1 MQLICI
7 GYYDKFSRLFIGIE
21 KALKKD
27 GLETSILIVSIYLS
41 GFLFGWLRFKKS
53 LIAPFA
59 AWRLAK
65 KQKQKYF
72 KIIEEGDYYRS
83 INFKELIKYHLKI
96 NNLDFQ
102 ESLQIQA
109 LSYIDLYFDLFIK
122 NKPNAILVIGD
133 SRLAIES
140 AIAVAKKLNI
150 KILYLEKG
158 PFNTTIIDKQGVNAN
173 ASIKNYLKTNS
184 LTNQLNRNIDWIHQ
198 KSKDYLRSPLYR
210 LIDMIFDVLFKNS
223 SFYPPDLANTDVNRL
238 KIRHKDLNN
247 GRLNIQNNKLKYL
260 LIFQIPNDVN
270 FILHSPYFENHF
282 ELLKSVYINLPD
294 NAELIVREHPLYKG
308 LYGDDLYSYLNE
320 QGILLESNNNLN
332 DAFRN
337 ADVII
342 VNNSTSGL
350 EAIANFKTLVVL
362 GDAYYAHPDVCL
374 VYNGK
379 NLKQL
384 FEKSINF
391 RVNHQYCKSLLNLI
405 KEQLLVDGSI
415 TDKELK
421 CADSIAKMLKEE
433 IT

>member
-27 GLETSILIVSIYLS
+27 GLETSILIISIYLS
-41 GFLFGWLRFKKS
+41 GFLFGWLRFRKS
-53 LIAPFA
+53 LNAPFA
-59 AWRLAK
+59 SWQLAK
-65 KQKQKYF
+65 KEKEKYL
-72 KIIEEGDYYRS
+72 KIIKEGDDYRF
-83 INFKELIKYHLKI
+83 INFNELIKYHLKI
-96 NNLDFQ
+96 NNLDLK

-109 LSYIDLYFDLFIK
+109 LSYIDLYFDLFLK
-122 NKPNAILVIGD
+122 KKPDAIIVIGD

-140 AIAVAKKLNI
+140 AIVVAKKLNI

-158 PFNTTIIDKQGVNAN
+158 PFNTTIVDKQGVNAN
-173 ASIKNYLKTNS
+173 ASIKSYLKTNR
-184 LTNQLNRNIDWIHQ
+184 LTAKLNTNIDWIQQ
-198 KSKDYLRSPLYR
+198 KSKNYLRSPLYR
-210 LIDMIFDVLFKNS
+210 LIDIIFDVFFKHS
-223 SFYPPDLANTDVNRL
+223 SYYPPDLVNADVNRL
-238 KIRHKDLNN
+238 KIRHKYLNN

-270 FILHSPYFENHF
+270 FILHSPYFENHL
-282 ELLKSVYINLPD
+282 ELLKSVYINLPE
-294 NAELIVREHPLYKG
+294 NAQLIVREHPLYKG
-308 LYGDDLYSYLNE
+308 LYGDDLYNYINKH
-320 QGILLESNNNLN
+320 GIMLESNNNL
-332 DAFRN
+332 DEAFRN
-337 ADVII
+337 ADVVI
-342 VNNSTSGL
+342 VNNSTTGL

-362 GDAYYAHPDVCL
+362 GDAFYAHTDVCL
-374 VYNGK
+374 VYNGE

-391 RVNHQYCKSLLNLI
+391 KVNHQYCKSLLNLI

-421 CADSIAKMLKEE
+421 CANTIAKMLKQE